1 MNNDPVYQRLRE
13 IAWRRKLTAAE
24 QAELRAWL
32 ATHPEAT
39 AECEIDFALDDA
51 LARLPDAPAPSN
63 FTARVLQGIEREA
76 MQSAPRPKNWAWV
89 WRVLVP
95 RAAVAMVVVGVAA
108 FALQQHRTR
117 TRIGTS
123 VATVVGVPT
132 LPSPEALEDFDVI
145 QKLGS
150 EPVADTELLA
160 LLK

>member
-51 LARLPDAPAPSN
+51 LAPLPDAPAPSN

-95 RAAVAMVVVGVAA
+95 RAAVAMVVVG
-108 FALQQHRTR
+108 
-117 TRIGTS
+117 
-123 VATVVGVPT
+123 
-132 LPSPEALEDFDVI
+132 
-145 QKLGS
+145 
-150 EPVADTELLA
+150 
-160 LLK
+160 